1 MPDPESR
8 QINEFIDTLCAMML
22 VPGLRSILIFDANR
36 AELRKIVNTTVNIA
50 QIFTGQTVDTVTLGS
65 SETDDDLWGTL
76 VLQGRHEAPLCWQPG
91 LLSESQNQNSTRI
104 AFIPDLAQLSL
115 MAARACIAMV
125 GQSVASSERHGQ
137 HSLWQPDDF
146 WIAGCASA
154 DVGKVSAH
162 LLDRFAIRLNRK
174 KVPNRVQRTVEIKQ
188 MLGSDGNEDRE
199 SYPLPPDLS
208 DRLKFAANFRPMM
221 TEDAMARLIRYIPTS
236 GFYSTRRDLS
246 LARLAVAIAHL
257 DNQHSVIDVHIN
269 RAAKMIGLSM
279 PADAGVKQP
288 WRDEE
293 KPAEEQTPTEVA
305 SISENLLDSEV
316 PSPFEE
322 PTSEPQL
329 VKEFAREVDTP
340 AEVFPSVPLPSV
352 SVRSPYPEDEA
363 PIEHEDTPLRLPL
376 RAARSDVENGP
387 IVGTERATSLHDLAL
402 VRTVMESTKF
412 KRVRQKQS
420 KLTKDRLL
428 ILACDLHS
436 YRREP
441 IAEQIFVLLLD
452 YTSLRNEAWTDALYP
467 YLKEAYTERAI
478 ICLIKVG
485 AADARHEL
493 RAEMI
498 EARSLLVPE
507 IGNAFNA
514 LPGRGTPLA
523 HGLDLAFQALRRHLQ
538 HGRGG
543 PYRATLVV
551 LSDGRGNIPLEDSRR
566 GEIAASVMRRGFE
579 DSLVV
584 GRQISHLDYVRVVYL
599 NPQPEQLTELPVEL
613 ANALGAEMRE
623 IETTASQT
631 V

>member
-1 MPDPESR
+1 MPDVESR
-8 QINEFIDTLCAMML
+8 QVDEVIDALCAVML
-22 VPGLRSILIFDANR
+22 VPGLRSILVFDAHP
-36 AELRKIVNTTVNIA
+36 AELRKIVNTTANIA
-50 QIFTGQTVDTVTLGS
+50 HVFTGQTVDTVTLGS
-65 SETDDDLWGTL
+65 SETDDELWGTF
-76 VLQGRHEAPLCWQPG
+76 VLEGRHEAPLCWQPG
-91 LLSESQNQNSTRI
+91 LLSENENQNSTRI
-104 AFIPDLAQLSL
+104 AFVPDLAHLSL
-115 MAARACIAMV
+115 MAARACISMV
-125 GQSVASSERHGQ
+125 GQSVASLERHGRR
-137 HSLWQPDDF
+137 SLWYPDDF

-154 DVGKVSAH
+154 NVGKVSAH

-174 KVPNRVQRTVEIKQ
+174 KVSNRAQRAAEIKR
-188 MLGSDGNEDRE
+188 MLRLDGNENRE
-199 SYPLPPDLS
+199 SYPLPPDLG
-208 DRLKFAANFRPMM
+208 DLLKLAANFRPVM
-221 TEDAMARLIRYIPTS
+221 TDEALASVFSYVPTA

-246 LARLAVAIAHL
+246 LARLAVAIAKL
-257 DNQHSVIDVHIN
+257 DNQHSVDNVHIN
-269 RAAKMIGLSM
+269 RAAKMMGLSM
-279 PADAGVKQP
+279 SANAGVKQP
-288 WRDEE
+288 GREEE
-293 KPAEEQTPTEVA
+293 KPAEEQTPTEAA
-305 SISENLLDSEV
+305 SISECSPGSDV
-316 PSPFEE
+316 PVFEE

-329 VKEFAREVDTP
+329 VEEFAHEVDTP

-352 SVRSPYPEDEA
+352 SVRTPYPEDEA
-363 PIEHEDTPLRLPL
+363 SVEHEDTPLRLPI
-376 RAARSDVENGP
+376 RAASSEDAGSGP

-402 VRTVMESTKF
+402 VRTVMESAKF
-412 KRVRQKQS
+412 NRVRQKHS
-420 KLTKDRLL
+420 KLAKDKLL
-428 ILACDLHS
+428 ILPCDLHS

-507 IGNAFNA
+507 IGKAFSA

-566 GEIAASVMRRGFE
+566 GEISVSVMRRGFE
-579 DSLVV
+579 DSLVI

-599 NPQPEQLTELPVEL
+599 NPQREQLTELPVEL
-613 ANALGAEMRE
+613 ADALGAEMRE
-623 IETTASQT
+623 IESTLYQT